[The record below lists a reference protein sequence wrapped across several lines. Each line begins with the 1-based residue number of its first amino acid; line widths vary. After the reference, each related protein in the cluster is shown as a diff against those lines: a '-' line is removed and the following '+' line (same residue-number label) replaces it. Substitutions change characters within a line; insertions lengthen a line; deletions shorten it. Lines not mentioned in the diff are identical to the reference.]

1 MIIDRY
7 IGRNVIYGSLLT
19 LFLLTSL
26 IAFIH
31 FVKEMQ
37 DVGKASYGVLDA
49 LAFVALGYPKDLY
62 ELFPTAV
69 LLGSMLG
76 LGSMASNSE
85 LTVIR
90 TAGLSVARIV
100 RSVIQAGL
108 ILALLVAI
116 IGEVV
121 VPETERMA
129 QEIRAS
135 ALQQKITLGGQQG
148 LWARDGDYFL
158 HADNVY
164 PGFHLAGIKLYQ
176 VDDNGNIKAIS
187 HVASAHYRNKKWIL
201 NQVSTSLVDDKGI
214 RVEKIPRETWDR
226 LLNPDLLDVVSVKPQ
241 NMSAIELYRY
251 SHYLQQ
257 NDLDAS
263 QYKLAFWIKI
273 MTPLSSVVMLL
284 IALPFVFGS
293 QRSTSAGHRL
303 MMGLLLGIGFYVLN
317 KTLNHMGQVYGF
329 DPFMSAAIP
338 VFVVAIFALLGLRK
352 IH

>member
-7 IGRNVIYGSLLT
+7 IGRSVIYGSLLA

-31 FVKEMQ
+31 FVKEIQ

-49 LAFVALGYPKDLY
+49 MAFVALGYPKDLY
-62 ELFPTAV
+62 EMFPTAV

-76 LGSMASNSE
+76 LGSLASNSE

-90 TAGLSVARIV
+90 TAGISVGRII

-108 ILALLVAI
+108 ILALLVAVV
-116 IGEVV
+116 GELV
-121 VPETERMA
+121 VPETERKA
-129 QEIRAS
+129 QEIRA
-135 ALQQKITLGGQQG
+135 AAFQQTITLGGQQG

-164 PGFHLAGIKLYQ
+164 PGFHLSGIKLYKTDKDGRI
-176 VDDNGNIKAIS
+176 VAIS
-187 HVASAHYRNKKWIL
+187 HVASAHYRNKKWVL
-201 NQVSTSLVDDKGI
+201 DHVRTSLVDKQGI
-214 RVEKIPRETWDR
+214 AVETIPRETWDR

-241 NMSAIELYRY
+241 NMSAMELYRY

-257 NDLDAS
+257 NELDAS
-263 QYKLAFWIKI
+263 QYRLAFWIKI

-284 IALPFVFGS
+284 IALPFVFSS
-293 QRSTSAGHRL
+293 QRSASAGQRL

-329 DPFMSAAIP
+329 NPFMSAAVP
-338 VFVVAIFALLGLRK
+338 VFVVAVFALLGLRK